1 MSILRG
7 KFQDIMPVPALAQ
20 TSYEVNVEGEVRCV
34 GALCTCVV
42 SLGDDI
48 PRSAFFRLPVCQ
60 HYRLQD
66 IPDPLPPKASAV
78 KEPRHWAF
86 CFALKVFDYLRPEA

>member
-7 KFQDIMPVPALAQ
+7 KFQDIMLVPALAQ
-20 TSYEVNVEGEVRCV
+20 TSYEVDVEGEVRCV

-48 PRSAFFRLPVCQ
+48 P
-60 HYRLQD
+60 
-66 IPDPLPPKASAV
+66 
-78 KEPRHWAF
+78 
-86 CFALKVFDYLRPEA
+86 